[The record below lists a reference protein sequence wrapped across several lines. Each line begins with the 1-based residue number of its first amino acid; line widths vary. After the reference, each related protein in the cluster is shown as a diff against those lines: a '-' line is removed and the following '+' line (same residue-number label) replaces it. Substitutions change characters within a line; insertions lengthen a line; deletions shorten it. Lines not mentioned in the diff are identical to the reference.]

1 MRQIAEY
8 PSPVLAAQAVGI
20 LREEGIA
27 AWITAPD
34 PLPPFTTRVYVG
46 RNQDATPARLTLAA
60 NPPEQLEPDP
70 GWEAAARPDIR
81 KLDPS
86 LAPSCPACERM
97 LSLDPLLNRCTCG
110 EPVDIVEILVER
122 HGPEVFDDLYDD
134 ELSPE
139 AERMLRVLP
148 MRCSCSYSLEGH
160 ELSGVCPEC
169 GTSFDKRAV
178 LGWRPR
184 PGER

>member
-8 PSPVLAAQAVGI
+8 PSPVLAVQAVGI

-46 RNQDATPARLTLAA
+46 RNQDAEPAKLALAA
-60 NPPEQLEPDP
+60 NPPEHMAPDP
-70 GWEAAARPDIR
+70 GWEATTTPNIR
-81 KLDPS
+81 LLDSS
-86 LAPSCPACERM
+86 LAPVCPACEST
-97 LSLDPLLNRCTCG
+97 LPLNPEYVRCGCG
-110 EPVDIVEILVER
+110 HRVDIVELIVEQ
-122 HGPEVFDDLYDD
+122 HGPEALADLYDD
-134 ELSPE
+134 ELSPD
-139 AERMLRVLP
+139 AERMLRTLP
-148 MRCSCSYSLEGH
+148 MRCACSYSLEGH
-160 ELSGVCPEC
+160 ELTGVCPEC
-169 GTSFDKRAV
+169 GAHFDKRAV